1 MAGLFFCLASAG
13 KCRAFIFFH
22 AAIQPHTSIYSV
34 FYIVNATISPTP
46 QNSAQGFAGAFPVDL
61 LHSSAHNTAATQ
73 TAYAPSAPRWRAY
86 HQAQYLHRY
95 QIPPPNRDAVQLS
108 TAAYYNKVYKGAP
121 LSWIHARQCSRP
133 QTIPARRLAIWHR
146 VSGQGAPGQSGTL
159 HPAGQSSS
167 RSAAGGAEPLTAT
180 AVSLFGLS
188 PDS

>member
-1 MAGLFFCLASAG
+1 MTGLLFCLASVEGAG
-13 KCRAFIFFH
+13 LLFCP
-22 AAIQPHTSIYSV
+22 AAIQPHTSVYSAFFAINEV
-34 FYIVNATISPTP
+34 IPPTP
-46 QNSAQGFAGAFPVDL
+46 QNSTQVFAGAFPVDL

-146 VSGQGAPGQSGTL
+146 SAVRAHRVSPAPSTRRGS
-159 HPAGQSSS
+159 P
-167 RSAAGGAEPLTAT
+167 AAGARRA
-180 AVSLFGLS
+180 ARNY
-188 PDS
+188 